1 MNCTSSKLGTLLFK
15 KCSKEKEMKA
25 KGPQNIFAGYI
36 SDENFASRIK
46 KGPHNSIIRTQTIQ

>member
-1 MNCTSSKLGTLLFK
+1 
-15 KCSKEKEMKA
+15 MKA